1 MIKEQDAEFEEQ
13 TKEVSIKCPECGKMN
28 KISIPAKI
36 ISQSKQLTTVSIPSG
51 LVCKHTFQ
59 AFIDKNF
66 KTRGYQKVDYEL
78 SKMEFI
84 DGGSEAV
91 EGFKEKEGELSS
103 LSSIP
108 LFQDIINILRNSVD
122 DKEILGTGLLT
133 IQGKVIYSSLPQSTL
148 FNTIREFEVREE
160 KHLIGVKKMLLQLQN
175 DQKVCSQ
182 YMEIY
187 NTKFVLVLFFSAYV
201 RLGMGILLLT
211 KLTQQIEA
219 LI

>member
-1 MIKEQDAEFEEQ
+1 MIKEQVADLEQ
-13 TKEVSIKCPECGKMN
+13 VIEVDIKCPVCGNIDKV
-28 KISIPAKI
+28 SIPAKI

-51 LVCKHTFQ
+51 LVCEHTFQ

-66 KTRGYQKVDYEL
+66 KARGYQKVDYEL
-78 SKMEFI
+78 SKMEFL

-91 EGFKEKEGELSS
+91 EGFEAKEGELSS

-108 LFQDIINILRNSVD
+108 LFQDIINILRGSVD
-122 DKEILGTGLLT
+122 DKEILGTGLFT

-148 FNTIREFEVREE
+148 FNTIKEFEVREE
-160 KHLIGVKKMLLQLQN
+160 KQLIGVKKMLLQLEN

-187 NTKFVLVLFFSAYV
+187 GTKFVLVLFFSSFV

-211 KLTQQIEA
+211 RLTQEIEK